1 MSNCTFCGRDEKL
14 VSPGELCP
22 VEGSVLDNA
31 GEKLEPMKVTEFD
44 VQEETGTRVL
54 VKAADPKLPTPE
66 EVDTHNLIHLPYRS
80 WCPHC
85 VRGKGKNMDQ
95 RRAGRDKLIPEIHV
109 DSCFMGSKMDVATKC
124 IVVAKDYSN
133 KSVMGGVVPVK
144 GGFKRFPSVKDKCFH
159 Q

>member
-1 MSNCTFCGRDEKL
+1 M
-14 VSPGELCP
+14 
-22 VEGSVLDNA
+22 
-31 GEKLEPMKVTEFD
+31 
-44 VQEETGTRVL
+44 L

-85 VRGKGKNMDQ
+85 VRGNGQNMDQ

-109 DSCFMGSKMDVATKC
+109 DCFMGSKMDVATKC
-124 IVVAKDYSN
+124 IVVAKDHSN

-144 GGFKRFPSVKDKCFH
+144 GASNDFPA
-159 Q
+159 